1 MLETKCYKC
10 GSLMTEKIV
19 EVKTAWGDYELT
31 INGISALKCD
41 TCGEKIYRPEDV
53 RMMQKLSESLS
64 QQSPKVT
71 YLNLSETARIFKV
84 SNQTVYNMI
93 KDGRIKAYKIGREWR
108 FIASDIYA
116 YKNENDASGNIQI
129 AAKGGQIDDDDLQKI
144 MSELEKERQK
154 RKNG

>member
-10 GSLMTEKIV
+10 GFLMTEKIV

-31 INGISALKCD
+31 INGVSALKCD
-41 TCGEKIYRPEDV
+41 NCGEVIYRTEDV
-53 RMMQKLSESLS
+53 RMIQKLSESLS

-71 YLNLSETARIFKV
+71 YLNLADTAKIFKV

-108 FIASDIYA
+108 FLASDIYA
-116 YKNENDASGNIQI
+116 FKNDNDSSSNIQI
-129 AAKGGQIDDDDLQKI
+129 AAKGGKIDDEDLQKI

-154 RKNG
+154 S